1 MHRLRFTLL
10 VLALATFVVACWL
23 TGCGTSGSASAT
35 ASSAAAA
42 ASVPQA
48 NGTTAIAAAMPVP
61 STPAPPKPADP
72 IVVLHTTEGDIQLQL
87 FAEKA
92 PQTVNNFLSNYAQQ
106 GFYDDTIFHHVEVGS
121 MLIGGGFSSSFEPKL
136 SRTPIYNESRN
147 GLTNHR
153 GAVAMIREPDSPHT
167 ATSQF
172 FINLADN
179 PDFDF
184 KPGETEDVF
193 GYCVFGEVVAGLDVV
208 ERIAQLPTTSQGEF
222 SKVPS
227 PAVAIRSVER
237 LR

>member
-10 VLALATFVVACWL
+10 VLALATFVIACWL
-23 TGCGTSGSASAT
+23 TGCGTSGSVPST
-35 ASSAAAA
+35 PTSAAAA
-42 ASVPQA
+42 APVPLA
-48 NGTTAIAAAMPVP
+48 NGSKAVAPAQSMT
-61 STPAPPKPADP
+61 APPKPADP

-106 GFYDDTIFHHVEVGS
+106 GFYDDTIFHHVEAGS
-121 MLIGGGFSSSFEPKL
+121 MLIAGGFSSGFEPKPL
-136 SRTPIYNESRN
+136 RTPIYNESRN
-147 GLTNHR
+147 GLSNHR
-153 GAVAMIREPDSPHT
+153 GAVAMIRESDSPHS

-179 PDFDF
+179 PDLDF
-184 KPGETEDVF
+184 KAGEVEDVF

-208 ERIAQLPTTSQGEF
+208 ERIAQLPTAAQGEF

-227 PAVAIRSVER
+227 PVVAIRSVER